1 MRRAEKPALT
11 FRLEFFSRIWNIRPQ
26 IKPIYLKKYYT
37 LDVGPVVDGRIDMK
51 SIKTK
56 TVSVGTTVKV

>member
-1 MRRAEKPALT
+1 MK
-11 FRLEFFSRIWNIRPQ
+11 IYINHPQ
-26 IKPIYLKKYYT
+26 TTSFYPV

-56 TVSVGTTVKV
+56 SVSVGTTVKV